1 MKSPDKCPV
10 PQLNSTPLNST
21 TSKASGFL
29 ITSRWNVPVLFMLT
43 CIITAGCN
51 MGTPQLKDSSDPL
64 AVQSKPSRESYQKV
78 LKNDEL
84 LGYVGEVQLTT
95 KSGGTQTSSVIFKV
109 YDTTFNFLGTYNE
122 LGRTHRFDKNSET
135 FLGNYKPED
144 SFRQIMEV
152 DGMLRF
158 EDGIE

>member
-1 MKSPDKCPV
+1 M
-10 PQLNSTPLNST
+10 
-21 TSKASGFL
+21 
-29 ITSRWNVPVLFMLT
+29 
-43 CIITAGCN
+43 ITAGCN

-64 AVQSKPSRESYQKV
+64 AVQSKPSRETYQKV

>member
-10 PQLNSTPLNST
+10 PQLISTPLNST

-29 ITSRWNVPVLFMLT
+29 ITSRWNVPVLFMLI

-64 AVQSKPSRESYQKV
+64 AVQSKPSRETYQKV

-122 LGRTHRFDKNSET
+122 LGRTHRFDKNSKT
-135 FLGNYKPED
+135 FLGNYEPEA

>member
-10 PQLNSTPLNST
+10 PQLISTPLNST

-29 ITSRWNVPVLFMLT
+29 ITSRWNVPVLFMLI

-64 AVQSKPSRESYQKV
+64 AVQSKPSRETYQKV

-122 LGRTHRFDKNSET
+122 LGRTHRFDKNSKT
-135 FLGNYKPED
+135 FLGNYEPED

>member
-10 PQLNSTPLNST
+10 PQLISTPLNST

-29 ITSRWNVPVLFMLT
+29 ITSRWNVPVLFMLI

-64 AVQSKPSRESYQKV
+64 AVQSKPSRETYQKV

-122 LGRTHRFDKNSET
+122 LGRTHRSDKTSKT
-135 FLGNYKPED
+135 FLGNYEPEA

>member
-1 MKSPDKCPV
+1 M
-10 PQLNSTPLNST
+10 
-21 TSKASGFL
+21 L
-29 ITSRWNVPVLFMLT
+29 I

-64 AVQSKPSRESYQKV
+64 AVQSKPSRETYQKV

-122 LGRTHRFDKNSET
+122 LGRTHRFDKNSKT
-135 FLGNYKPED
+135 FLGNYEPED